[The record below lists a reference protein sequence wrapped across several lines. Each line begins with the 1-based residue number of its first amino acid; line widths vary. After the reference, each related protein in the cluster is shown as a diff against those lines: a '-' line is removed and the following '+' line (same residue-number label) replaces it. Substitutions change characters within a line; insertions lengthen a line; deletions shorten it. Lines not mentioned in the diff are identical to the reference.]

1 MIRRV
6 LVGLGLAVVGLVA
19 LVGFEILM
27 LSRREYLPEDP
38 GYRVDARVDP
48 SSGSPG
54 ATPVR
59 LAVLGDSTVVGVGS
73 PTERESLPVLIA
85 QRVADGAG
93 RSVQVVGF
101 GISGARTG
109 SLPSEQLPVPDGFDV
124 VVLVVGSNDATHATP
139 WLEVRQQTIEMLD
152 PRSRAPRWWCWP
164 AGRAS
169 AAPRSSPSRCEHCS
183 IDIRGSCVTNSAR
196 QLPDSRAFDSSIL
209 PRRPAR
215 ASGGSRLSPDAT
227 SLDGFHPSPVGY
239 GFWAVAIAP
248 AVVEGLEAG

>member
-101 GISGARTG
+101 GISGTRTG

-124 VVLVVGSNDATHATP
+124 VVLVVGSNNATHATP

-152 PRSRAPRWWCWP
+152 RAVESTALVVLAGTPRFSGTEIIPEPLRTLLDRYSRVLRDEQRAAAAGFPGVRFVDLAAEASPR
-164 AGRAS
+164 
-169 AAPRSSPSRCEHCS
+169 
-183 IDIRGSCVTNSAR
+183 
-196 QLPDSRAFDSSIL
+196 F
-209 PRRPAR
+209 RRIP
-215 ASGGSRLSPDAT
+215 
-227 SLDGFHPSPVGY
+227 
-239 GFWAVAIAP
+239 AIA
-248 AVVEGLEAG
+248 